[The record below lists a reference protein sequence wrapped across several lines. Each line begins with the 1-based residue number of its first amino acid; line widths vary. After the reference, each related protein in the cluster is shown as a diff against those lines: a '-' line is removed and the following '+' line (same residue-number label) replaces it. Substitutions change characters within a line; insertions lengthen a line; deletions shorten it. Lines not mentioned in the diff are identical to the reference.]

1 MQAGQVFLF
10 WYSWQVG
17 FWNTNERLADG
28 SAFIYIPVKD
38 QKYYAEADTYYGSGR
53 VFAVGSKVSKDKYK
67 KIMEFLDW
75 YASPEGAMLQHDGIE
90 GFNYEK
96 RSDGKY
102 YELNS
107 NALVDNLPVPEEWGG
122 GGWNDGN
129 NQINQWIV
137 SANATNPL
145 TGEPYSKQYW
155 ATYKEA
161 NYTQMRKEWE
171 AKFGA
176 KEPAEYMKKNNIL
189 VITPNISV
197 ALPTDDNDIS
207 LIRGQCTDAVNK
219 YSWQMIYAKD
229 DAEFEKLWNDMVKEL
244 NGYGFDKL
252 MDFDRE
258 KYTIE
263 LNAKN
268 AVK

>member
-1 MQAGQVFLF
+1 
-10 WYSWQVG
+10 
-17 FWNTNERLADG
+17 
-28 SAFIYIPVKD
+28 
-38 QKYYAEADTYYGSGR
+38 
-53 VFAVGSKVSKDKYK
+53 
-67 KIMEFLDW
+67 
-75 YASPEGAMLQHDGIE
+75 
-90 GFNYEK
+90 
-96 RSDGKY
+96 
-102 YELNS
+102 
-107 NALVDNLPVPEEWGG
+107 
-122 GGWNDGN
+122 
-129 NQINQWIV
+129 
-137 SANATNPL
+137 
-145 TGEPYSKQYW
+145 
-155 ATYKEA
+155 
-161 NYTQMRKEWE
+161 MRKEWE

-219 YSWQMIYAKD
+219 YSWQMIYAKS
-229 DAEFEKLWNDMVKEL
+229 DAEFEKLWDDMVKEL